1 MENTQEKQVEEIL
14 LYELVPESEVNTND
28 MSDERA
34 FERDI
39 NTSSSDEEVDHEFT
53 IAKAWRLESFIFANA
68 DIIPFQQ

>member
-28 MSDERA
+28 VSGERA
-34 FERDI
+34 F
-39 NTSSSDEEVDHEFT
+39 SSDEEVDHEFT
-53 IAKAWRLESFIFANA
+53 IANAWRLESFMVANA